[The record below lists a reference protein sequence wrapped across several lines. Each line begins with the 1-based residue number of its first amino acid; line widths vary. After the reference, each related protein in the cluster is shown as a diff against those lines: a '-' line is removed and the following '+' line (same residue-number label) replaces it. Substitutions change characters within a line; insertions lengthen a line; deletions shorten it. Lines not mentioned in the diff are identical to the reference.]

1 MGNKKLRSIRS
12 ILHKTV
18 SFVLVLAVLAISLCQ
33 CDSVNRSTPEA
44 KQIFGLTIDDVWYDD
59 IALEDVL
66 DGLKNL
72 EVRPMVRIVMSS
84 EIEPVDYINLFK
96 SVAQYADIMA
106 SPVDSYVMNS
116 YKDTESYLK
125 RFTDSYESLA
135 PYVSIWEVGNEING
149 TEWIKQ
155 SPELIV
161 DKVSSVAKFLKSKGE
176 KIALTLYCTDS
187 PHQDMI
193 TWAEKYIPEE
203 LANIVD
209 YCLVSYYEDDNDGYL
224 PDWER
229 VFKEL
234 VDIFPVSFLG
244 IGECG
249 NTAPDA
255 TQESKIEM
263 AQRYYQ
269 MPKPHERFVGGYFWW
284 NWVTDCIPCKDN
296 AVYDAIKSFGH

>member
-18 SFVLVLAVLAISLCQ
+18 SFVLVLAVLIISLCQ
-33 CDSVNRSTPEA
+33 CDSMNRSTPEA
-44 KQIFGLTIDDVWYDD
+44 EQIFGLTIDDVWYDD
-59 IALEDVL
+59 IALEYVL

-72 EVRPMVRIVMSS
+72 DVRPTVRIVMSS

-161 DKVSSVAKFLKSKGE
+161 DKVSSVARFLKSKGE
-176 KIALTLYCTDS
+176 KTALTLYCTDS

-203 LANIVD
+203 LVNIVD
-209 YCLVSYYEDDNDGYL
+209 FCLVSYYEDDNNGYL

-234 VDIFPVSFLG
+234 GDIFPVSFLG

-263 AQRYYQ
+263 AKRYYQ

-284 NWVTDCIPCKDN
+284 NWVTDCIPYKDN

>member
-1 MGNKKLRSIRS
+1 M
-12 ILHKTV
+12 
-18 SFVLVLAVLAISLCQ
+18 
-33 CDSVNRSTPEA
+33 NRSTPEA
-44 KQIFGLTIDDVWYDD
+44 EQIFGLTIDDVWYDD
-59 IALEDVL
+59 IALEYVL

-72 EVRPMVRIVMSS
+72 DVRPTVRIVMSS

-161 DKVSSVAKFLKSKGE
+161 DKVSSVARFLKSKGE
-176 KIALTLYCTDS
+176 KTALTLYCTDS

-203 LANIVD
+203 LVNIVD
-209 YCLVSYYEDDNDGYL
+209 FCLVSYYEDDNNGYL

-234 VDIFPVSFLG
+234 GDIFPVSFLG

-263 AQRYYQ
+263 AKRYYQ

-284 NWVTDCIPCKDN
+284 NWVTDCIPYKDN

>member
-1 MGNKKLRSIRS
+1 M
-12 ILHKTV
+12 TV
-18 SFVLVLAVLAISLCQ
+18 SFVLVLAILVISLCQ
-33 CDSVNRSTPEA
+33 CDSMNRSTPEA
-44 KQIFGLTIDDVWYDD
+44 ERIFGLTIDDVWYDD

-161 DKVSSVAKFLKSKGE
+161 DKVSSVAAFLKSKGE

-193 TWAEKYIPEE
+193 AWAEKYIPEE
-203 LANIVD
+203 LVNIVD
-209 YCLVSYYEDDNDGYL
+209 FCLVSYYEDDNNGYL
-224 PDWER
+224 PDWES
-229 VFKEL
+229 VFNEL
-234 VDIFPVSFLG
+234 GAIFSVSFLG

-263 AQRYYQ
+263 AKRYYQ
-269 MPKPHERFVGGYFWW
+269 MPKPHERFVGGYFGEL
-284 NWVTDCIPCKDN
+284 VTDCIPYKDN
-296 AVYDAIKSFGH
+296 AVYDAI

>member
-1 MGNKKLRSIRS
+1 MGKKKLRSIRS

-18 SFVLVLAVLAISLCQ
+18 SFVLVLAVLVISLCQ

-44 KQIFGLTIDDVWYDD
+44 EQIFGLTIDDVWYDD

-72 EVRPMVRIVMSS
+72 DGRPMVRIVMSS
-84 EIEPVDYINLFK
+84 EIEPANYLNLFK

-209 YCLVSYYEDDNDGYL
+209 FCLVSYYEDDNNGYL
-224 PDWER
+224 PDWES
-229 VFKEL
+229 VFNEL
-234 VDIFPVSFLG
+234 GAIFPVSFLG

-249 NTAPDA
+249 NIAPDA

-263 AQRYYQ
+263 AKRYYQ

-284 NWVTDCIPCKDN
+284 NWVTDCIPSKDN
-296 AVYDAIKSFGH
+296 AVYDAIKRFGH

>member
-1 MGNKKLRSIRS
+1 M
-12 ILHKTV
+12 
-18 SFVLVLAVLAISLCQ
+18 
-33 CDSVNRSTPEA
+33 NRSTPEA
-44 KQIFGLTIDDVWYDD
+44 EQFFGLTIDDVWYDD

-193 TWAEKYIPEE
+193 TWAEK
-203 LANIVD
+203 
-209 YCLVSYYEDDNDGYL
+209 
-224 PDWER
+224 
-229 VFKEL
+229 
-234 VDIFPVSFLG
+234 
-244 IGECG
+244 
-249 NTAPDA
+249 
-255 TQESKIEM
+255 
-263 AQRYYQ
+263 
-269 MPKPHERFVGGYFWW
+269 
-284 NWVTDCIPCKDN
+284 
-296 AVYDAIKSFGH
+296 

>member
-18 SFVLVLAVLAISLCQ
+18 SFVLVLAVLVISLCQ

-44 KQIFGLTIDDVWYDD
+44 EQIFGLTIDDVWYDD

-209 YCLVSYYEDDNDGYL
+209 YCLVSYYEDDNNGYL
-224 PDWER
+224 PDWES

-234 VDIFPVSFLG
+234 GDIFPVSFLG

-263 AQRYYQ
+263 AKRYYQ

-284 NWVTDCIPCKDN
+284 NWVTDCIPYKDN

>member
-1 MGNKKLRSIRS
+1 M
-12 ILHKTV
+12 TV
-18 SFVLVLAVLAISLCQ
+18 SFVLVLAVLVISLCQ

-44 KQIFGLTIDDVWYDD
+44 EQIFGLTIDDVWYDD
-59 IALEDVL
+59 IALEDIL

-72 EVRPMVRIVMSS
+72 DVRPTVRIVMSS

-209 YCLVSYYEDDNDGYL
+209 YCLVSYYEDDNNGYL
-224 PDWER
+224 PDWES

-234 VDIFPVSFLG
+234 GDIFPVSFLG

-263 AQRYYQ
+263 AKRYYQ

-284 NWVTDCIPCKDN
+284 NWVTDCIPYKDN

>member
-44 KQIFGLTIDDVWYDD
+44 EQIFGLTIDDVWYDD
-59 IALEDVL
+59 IALEYVL

-72 EVRPMVRIVMSS
+72 DVRPTVRIVMSS

-161 DKVSSVAKFLKSKGE
+161 DKVSSVARFLKSKGE
-176 KIALTLYCTDS
+176 KTALTLYCTDS

-203 LANIVD
+203 LVNIVD
-209 YCLVSYYEDDNDGYL
+209 FCLVSYYEDDNNGYL

-234 VDIFPVSFLG
+234 GDIFPVSFLG

-263 AQRYYQ
+263 AKRYYQ

-284 NWVTDCIPCKDN
+284 NWVTDCIPYKDN
-296 AVYDAIKSFGH
+296 AVYDAINSFGH

>member
-1 MGNKKLRSIRS
+1 M
-12 ILHKTV
+12 
-18 SFVLVLAVLAISLCQ
+18 
-33 CDSVNRSTPEA
+33 NRSTPEA
-44 KQIFGLTIDDVWYDD
+44 EQFFGLTIDDVWYDD

-161 DKVSSVAKFLKSKGE
+161 NKVSSVAKFLKSKGE

-224 PDWER
+224 PDWES

-234 VDIFPVSFLG
+234 GDIFPVSFLG

-263 AQRYYQ
+263 AKRYYQ

-284 NWVTDCIPCKDN
+284 NWVTDCIPYKDN

>member
-1 MGNKKLRSIRS
+1 M
-12 ILHKTV
+12 
-18 SFVLVLAVLAISLCQ
+18 
-33 CDSVNRSTPEA
+33 NRSTSEA
-44 KQIFGLTIDDVWYDD
+44 ERIFGLTIDDVWYDD

-72 EVRPMVRIVMSS
+72 EVKPMVRIVMSS

-106 SPVDSYVMNS
+106 SPVDSFVMNS

-161 DKVSSVAKFLKSKGE
+161 DKVYSVVKFLKSKGE

-187 PHQDMI
+187 PRQDMI

-224 PDWER
+224 PDWES

-234 VDIFPVSFLG
+234 GDIFPASFLG

-263 AQRYYQ
+263 AKRYYQ
-269 MPKPHERFVGGYFWW
+269 MPKPHGRFVGGYFWW
-284 NWVTDCIPCKDN
+284 NWVTDCIPYKDN
-296 AVYDAIKSFGH
+296 AVYDAINSFGH

>member
-1 MGNKKLRSIRS
+1 M
-12 ILHKTV
+12 TV
-18 SFVLVLAVLAISLCQ
+18 SFVLVLAVLIISLCQ
-33 CDSVNRSTPEA
+33 CDSMNRSTPEA
-44 KQIFGLTIDDVWYDD
+44 EQIFGLTIDDVWYDD
-59 IALEDVL
+59 IALEDIL

-72 EVRPMVRIVMSS
+72 DVRPTVRIVMSS

-209 YCLVSYYEDDNDGYL
+209 YCLVSYYEDDNNGYL
-224 PDWER
+224 PDWES

-234 VDIFPVSFLG
+234 GDIFPVSFLG

-263 AQRYYQ
+263 AKRYYQ

-284 NWVTDCIPCKDN
+284 NWVTDCIPYKDN